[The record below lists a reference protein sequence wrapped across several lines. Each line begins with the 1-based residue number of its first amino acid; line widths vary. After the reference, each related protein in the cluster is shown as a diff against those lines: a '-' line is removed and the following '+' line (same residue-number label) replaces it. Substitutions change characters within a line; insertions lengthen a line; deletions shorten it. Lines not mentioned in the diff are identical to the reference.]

1 MSSKLLSR
9 TKVELACLQSNIY
22 FESAS
27 IAPEMRTELDIYV
40 FIRMQSPEKKDLGL
54 SRQNDIH
61 CNTDQSQICCK
72 NIKTKQIVRL
82 EIKKICLKSL

>member
-9 TKVELACLQSNIY
+9 TKVELACLQSNTD

-54 SRQNDIH
+54 SRQ
-61 CNTDQSQICCK
+61 SGLFKVQIAITLYK
-72 NIKTKQIVRL
+72 
-82 EIKKICLKSL
+82 